1 MSEDSLLSFP
11 CDIPVKVLGRNLDAF
26 RVAASEIVRSH
37 YGVLSDDRIAEQL
50 SRNSSF
56 LSLTF
61 TVRATS
67 RAQIDALYQALTA
80 NDDVLIVL

>member
-1 MSEDSLLSFP
+1 VSEDSLLSFP

-26 RVAASEIVRSH
+26 RVAASDIVRSH

-61 TVRATS
+61 TVHATS

-80 NDDVLIVL
+80 NDDVLMVL

>member
-26 RVAASEIVRSH
+26 RVAASDIVRSH

-50 SRNSSF
+50 SRNNSF
-56 LSLTF
+56 LSFTF

-80 NDDVLIVL
+80 NDDVLMVL